1 MAKVVYTGSVT
12 GFRGK
17 IGNLIF
23 RQMPNGT
30 IVVSAAPPK
39 NTGRQKKRAK
49 LKRSARQNAHN
60 DHFKEASAYA
70 KWAARTKPIYAE
82 LAAAT
87 VMRTAY
93 NLALSDWF
101 NPPEIHRIERRD
113 GRILVEATDNILV
126 AKVQVTI
133 LDEQGKPLETGQA
146 IEGEGNWWEFTPQT
160 SGTSILAKA
169 WDLPGHVTKLVL
181 S

>member
-1 MAKVVYTGSVT
+1 MAKVAYTGSVT

-23 RQMPNGT
+23 RMMPNGT
-30 IVVSAAPPK
+30 IVVSAAPAK
-39 NTGRQKKRAK
+39 ETGRQKKRAK
-49 LKRSARQNAHN
+49 LKRSAKQKAHN
-60 DHFKEASAYA
+60 ERFQEASAYA
-70 KWAARTKPIYAE
+70 RWASKANLIYAE

-93 NLALSDWF
+93 NFALSDWLK
-101 NPPEIHRIERRD
+101 PPVIHRIERRD
-113 GRILVEATDNILV
+113 GRILVEATDNIRV
-126 AKVQVTI
+126 AKVRVTI

-146 IEGEGNWWEFTPQT
+146 IRGEGNWWEFTPQT
-160 SGTSILAKA
+160 SGTSILAEA